1 MTLCPAWHALP
12 WRHRP
17 RGATC
22 SPPVVTLAADEGVL
36 PVLRVRHL
44 QTLLT
49 LCFCSELCPPIF
61 ASVGGSCQIAL
72 RGLCPAGSVISACL
86 PRLLIVF
93 SGRELAPLPS
103 GSTQLLTWLRGCGA
117 GLRSGASRAGLPGT
131 CSGPVPSSCS
141 VWVWFLSWKWTG
153 AVPAACAPWKV
164 WGHTSLHVPLS

>member
-49 LCFCSELCPPIF
+49 FCFCSELCPPIF

-103 GSTQLLTWLRGCGA
+103 GSTQLLTWLRGRGA
-117 GLRSGASRAGLPGT
+117 GLRSDPG
-131 CSGPVPSSCS
+131 GRPPVPPVLHPTAGPPKEQKQEAWAPEPGLNYPSCASTWQVS
-141 VWVWFLSWKWTG
+141 VWK
-153 AVPAACAPWKV
+153 
-164 WGHTSLHVPLS
+164 